1 MDKGQFAILR
11 FAKYKGP
18 EISNIEAHNER
29 TKEKYASN
37 PDVDT
42 SRSKDNF
49 HIIQPTDKYRAMSE
63 ALIKQYECPRAR
75 SDSVRIVETL
85 ITASPEFFKGKKK
98 SEIRG
103 FFEHAV
109 DFLKQELGEDR
120 LISAVVHMDEK
131 TPHMHVSFV
140 PITQDGH
147 LSAKR
152 ILGNRKT
159 LTAWQDRYWKHMVSK
174 YPELERGESASKTGR
189 EHIPPRVFK
198 QAANLNKQ
206 AKRIHELLADANP
219 FHAKKNAEEL
229 DKLLRSFIPD
239 YGRFATKARLYEQT
253 IKDLKADKSN
263 LEAKNEDL
271 KGDLKEANDK
281 VKSRKLDEAQLKAD
295 LYNLQRQ
302 MDTTCSARWTRSRRR
317 SWRCIPANL
326 HTERGGLQMRC
337 EVPVWEKANLTLEEA
352 AAYSGIGINK
362 LRELSDSDDCKF
374 VLWVGSK
381 RLLKRRPLEQYLEQA
396 YSI

>member
-63 ALIKQYECPRAR
+63 ALIKQYECPRVR

-98 SEIRG
+98 SEIHG

-120 LISAVVHMDEK
+120 LVSAVVHMDEK

-152 ILGNRKT
+152 ILGNRKA
-159 LTAWQDRYWKHMVSK
+159 LTAWQDRYWRHMVGK

-206 AKRIHELLADANP
+206 AKRIHELLADTNP
-219 FHAKKNAEEL
+219 FHAKKNAAEL
-229 DKLLRSFIPD
+229 DKLLRKFIPD

-263 LEAKNEDL
+263 LEAKNEEL
-271 KGDLKEANDK
+271 KDDLKEANGK

-302 MDTTCSARWTRSRRR
+302 MDKIPPEIVAMYTGKSTHRERS
-317 SWRCIPANL
+317 IDI
-326 HTERGGLQMRC
+326 E
-337 EVPVWEKANLTLEEA
+337 
-352 AAYSGIGINK
+352 
-362 LRELSDSDDCKF
+362 
-374 VLWVGSK
+374 
-381 RLLKRRPLEQYLEQA
+381 
-396 YSI
+396 

>member
-1 MDKGQFAILR
+1 MAKVQYGILR

-29 TKEKYASN
+29 TKETYASN
-37 PDVDT
+37 PDVDL
-42 SRSKDNF
+42 SRSKFNF
-49 HIIQPTDKYRAMSE
+49 HLIEPRDKYRAQAE
-63 ALIKQYECPRAR
+63 ARIKECQCPRVC
-75 SDSVRIVETL
+75 SNSVRVVETL
-85 ITASPEFFKGKKK
+85 ITASPEFFEGKKN
-98 SEIRG
+98 EEVRAY
-103 FFEHAV
+103 FEHALG
-109 DFLKQELGEDR
+109 FLQSRIVPENF
-120 LISAVVHMDEK
+120 ISAVVHMDEK

-152 ILGNRKT
+152 ILGNRKA
-159 LTAWQDRYWKHMVSK
+159 LTAWQDRYWRHMVGK

-206 AKRIHELLADANP
+206 AKRIHELLADTNP
-219 FHAKKNAEEL
+219 FHAKKNAAEL
-229 DKLLRSFIPD
+229 DKLLRKFIPD

-263 LEAKNEDL
+263 LEAKNEEL
-271 KGDLKEANDK
+271 KDDLKEANGK

-302 MDTTCSARWTRSRRR
+302 MDKIPPEIVAMYTGKSTHRERS
-317 SWRCIPANL
+317 IDI
-326 HTERGGLQMRC
+326 E
-337 EVPVWEKANLTLEEA
+337 
-352 AAYSGIGINK
+352 
-362 LRELSDSDDCKF
+362 
-374 VLWVGSK
+374 
-381 RLLKRRPLEQYLEQA
+381 
-396 YSI
+396 

>member
-1 MDKGQFAILR
+1 MDKGRFAILR

-63 ALIKQYECPRAR
+63 TLIKQYDCPRVR
-75 SDSVRIVETL
+75 SDSVRIVETQ

-103 FFEHAV
+103 YFEHAV

-120 LISAVVHMDEK
+120 LVSAVVHMDEK

-140 PITQDGH
+140 PITEDGH
-147 LSAKR
+147 LSAKL

-159 LTAWQDRYWKHMVSK
+159 LTAWQDRYWKHMVGK
-174 YPELERGESASKTGR
+174 YPELERGESSSKTGR

-198 QAANLNKQ
+198 QAANLTKQ
-206 AKRIHELLADANP
+206 AKRIHELLEDANP
-219 FHAKKNAEEL
+219 FNAKKNAAEL
-229 DKLLRSFIPD
+229 DKLLRKFIPD
-239 YGRFATKARLYEQT
+239 YGRFATKVRLYEQT

-263 LEAKNEDL
+263 LEAKNEEL
-271 KGDLKEANDK
+271 QGDLKAANDK

-302 MDTTCSARWTRSRRR
+302 MDKIPPEIVAMYTGKSPHRERSVV
-317 SWRCIPANL
+317 I
-326 HTERGGLQMRC
+326 E
-337 EVPVWEKANLTLEEA
+337 
-352 AAYSGIGINK
+352 
-362 LRELSDSDDCKF
+362 
-374 VLWVGSK
+374 
-381 RLLKRRPLEQYLEQA
+381 
-396 YSI
+396 

>member
-1 MDKGQFAILR
+1 MDKGRFAILR

-63 ALIKQYECPRAR
+63 TLIKQYDCPRVR

-120 LISAVVHMDEK
+120 LVSAVVHMDEK

-140 PITQDGH
+140 PITEDGH
-147 LSAKR
+147 LSAKL

-159 LTAWQDRYWKHMVSK
+159 LTAWQDRYWKHMVGK

-198 QAANLNKQ
+198 QAANLTKQ
-206 AKRIHELLADANP
+206 AKRIHELLEDANP
-219 FHAKKNAEEL
+219 FNAKKNAAEL
-229 DKLLRSFIPD
+229 DKLLRKFIPD
-239 YGRFATKARLYEQT
+239 YGRFATKVRLYEQT

-263 LEAKNEDL
+263 LEAKNEEL
-271 KGDLKEANDK
+271 QGDLKAANDK

-302 MDTTCSARWTRSRRR
+302 MDRIPPEIVAMYTGKSPHRERSVV
-317 SWRCIPANL
+317 I
-326 HTERGGLQMRC
+326 E
-337 EVPVWEKANLTLEEA
+337 
-352 AAYSGIGINK
+352 
-362 LRELSDSDDCKF
+362 
-374 VLWVGSK
+374 
-381 RLLKRRPLEQYLEQA
+381 
-396 YSI
+396 

>member
-63 ALIKQYECPRAR
+63 ALIKQYECPRVR

-147 LSAKR
+147 LSAKL

-159 LTAWQDRYWKHMVSK
+159 LTAWQNRYWKHMVSK

-206 AKRIHELLADANP
+206 AKRIHELLADTNP

-229 DKLLRSFIPD
+229 DKLLRKFIPD

-302 MDTTCSARWTRSRRR
+302 MDKIPPEIVAMYTGKSAHRERS
-317 SWRCIPANL
+317 IDI
-326 HTERGGLQMRC
+326 E
-337 EVPVWEKANLTLEEA
+337 
-352 AAYSGIGINK
+352 
-362 LRELSDSDDCKF
+362 
-374 VLWVGSK
+374 
-381 RLLKRRPLEQYLEQA
+381 
-396 YSI
+396 

>member
-63 ALIKQYECPRAR
+63 ALIKQYECPRVR

-140 PITQDGH
+140 PITEDGH
-147 LSAKR
+147 LSAKL

-159 LTAWQDRYWKHMVSK
+159 LTAWQDRYWKHMVDK

-206 AKRIHELLADANP
+206 AKRIFELLEDTNP
-219 FHAKKNAEEL
+219 FNAKKNAVEL
-229 DKLLRSFIPD
+229 DRLLH
-239 YGRFATKARLYEQT
+239 RFFPEMGKFLTKTKQYEQA
-253 IKDLKADKSN
+253 IAQ
-263 LEAKNEDL
+263 LEDS
-271 KGDLKEANDK
+271 KGKLESRNAELRQELKEATTVSTK
-281 VKSRKLDEAQLKAD
+281 RKLEESQLKAD
-295 LYNLQRQ
+295 YYNLQRVMQ
-302 MDTTCSARWTRSRRR
+302 K
-317 SWRCIPANL
+317 IPPEIVFRYTGKNL
-326 HTERGGLQMRC
+326 NRERGL
-337 EVPVWEKANLTLEEA
+337 ANEM
-352 AAYSGIGINK
+352 
-362 LRELSDSDDCKF
+362 
-374 VLWVGSK
+374 
-381 RLLKRRPLEQYLEQA
+381 
-396 YSI
+396 

>member
-1 MDKGQFAILR
+1 MDKGRFAILR

-63 ALIKQYECPRAR
+63 TLIKQYDCPRVR

-120 LISAVVHMDEK
+120 LVSAVVHMDEK

-140 PITQDGH
+140 PITEDGH
-147 LSAKR
+147 LSAKL

-159 LTAWQDRYWKHMVSK
+159 LTAWQDRYWKHMVGK
-174 YPELERGESASKTGR
+174 YPELERGESSSKTGR

-198 QAANLNKQ
+198 QAANLTKQ
-206 AKRIHELLADANP
+206 AKRIHELLEDANP
-219 FHAKKNAEEL
+219 FNAKKNAAEL
-229 DKLLRSFIPD
+229 DKLLRKFIPD
-239 YGRFATKARLYEQT
+239 YGRFATKVRLYEQT

-263 LEAKNEDL
+263 LEAKNEEL
-271 KGDLKEANDK
+271 QGDLKAANDK

-302 MDTTCSARWTRSRRR
+302 MDR
-317 SWRCIPANL
+317 IPPEIVAMYTGKSP
-326 HTERGGLQMRC
+326 HRERGL
-337 EVPVWEKANLTLEEA
+337 ANEM
-352 AAYSGIGINK
+352 
-362 LRELSDSDDCKF
+362 
-374 VLWVGSK
+374 
-381 RLLKRRPLEQYLEQA
+381 
-396 YSI
+396 

>member
-1 MDKGQFAILR
+1 MGKGRFAILR

-63 ALIKQYECPRAR
+63 TLIKQYDCPRVR

-120 LISAVVHMDEK
+120 LVSAVVHMDEK

-140 PITQDGH
+140 PITEDGH
-147 LSAKR
+147 LSAKL

-159 LTAWQDRYWKHMVSK
+159 LTAWQDRYWKHMVGK

-198 QAANLNKQ
+198 QAANLTKQ
-206 AKRIHELLADANP
+206 AKRIHELLEDANP
-219 FHAKKNAEEL
+219 FNAKKNAAEL
-229 DKLLRSFIPD
+229 DKLLRKFIPD

-253 IKDLKADKSN
+253 IKDLQADKSN
-263 LEAKNEDL
+263 LEAKNEEL
-271 KGDLKEANDK
+271 QGDLKAANDK

-302 MDTTCSARWTRSRRR
+302 MDRIPPEIVAMYTGKSTHRERS
-317 SWRCIPANL
+317 IDI
-326 HTERGGLQMRC
+326 E
-337 EVPVWEKANLTLEEA
+337 
-352 AAYSGIGINK
+352 
-362 LRELSDSDDCKF
+362 
-374 VLWVGSK
+374 
-381 RLLKRRPLEQYLEQA
+381 
-396 YSI
+396 

>member
-1 MDKGQFAILR
+1 MDKGRFAILR

-63 ALIKQYECPRAR
+63 TLIKQYDCPRVR

-120 LISAVVHMDEK
+120 LVSAVVHMDEK
-131 TPHMHVSFV
+131 TPHMHVSYV
-140 PITQDGH
+140 PITEDGH
-147 LSAKR
+147 LSAKL

-159 LTAWQDRYWKHMVSK
+159 LTAWQDRYWKHMVGK

-198 QAANLNKQ
+198 QAANLTKQ
-206 AKRIHELLADANP
+206 AKRIHELLEDANP
-219 FHAKKNAEEL
+219 FNAKKNAAEL
-229 DKLLRSFIPD
+229 DKLLRKFIPD
-239 YGRFATKARLYEQT
+239 YGRFATKVRLYEQT

-263 LEAKNEDL
+263 LEAKNEEL
-271 KGDLKEANDK
+271 QGDLKAANDK

-302 MDTTCSARWTRSRRR
+302 MDR
-317 SWRCIPANL
+317 IPPEIVAMYTGKSP
-326 HTERGGLQMRC
+326 HRERGL
-337 EVPVWEKANLTLEEA
+337 ANEM
-352 AAYSGIGINK
+352 
-362 LRELSDSDDCKF
+362 
-374 VLWVGSK
+374 
-381 RLLKRRPLEQYLEQA
+381 
-396 YSI
+396 

>member
-1 MDKGQFAILR
+1 MDKGRFAILR

-63 ALIKQYECPRAR
+63 TLIKQYDCPRVR

-120 LISAVVHMDEK
+120 LVSAVVHMDEK

-140 PITQDGH
+140 PITEDGH
-147 LSAKR
+147 LSAKL

-159 LTAWQDRYWKHMVSK
+159 LTAWQDRYWKHMVGK

-198 QAANLNKQ
+198 QAANLTKQ
-206 AKRIHELLADANP
+206 AKRIHELLEDANP
-219 FHAKKNAEEL
+219 FNAKKNAAEL
-229 DKLLRSFIPD
+229 DKLLRKFIPD

-253 IKDLKADKSN
+253 IKDLQADKSN
-263 LEAKNEDL
+263 LEAKNEEL
-271 KGDLKEANDK
+271 QGDLKAANDK

-302 MDTTCSARWTRSRRR
+302 MDRIPPEIVAMYTGKSTHRERS
-317 SWRCIPANL
+317 IDI
-326 HTERGGLQMRC
+326 E
-337 EVPVWEKANLTLEEA
+337 
-352 AAYSGIGINK
+352 
-362 LRELSDSDDCKF
+362 
-374 VLWVGSK
+374 
-381 RLLKRRPLEQYLEQA
+381 
-396 YSI
+396 

>member
-1 MDKGQFAILR
+1 MDKGRFAILR

-63 ALIKQYECPRAR
+63 TLIKQYDCPRVR

-120 LISAVVHMDEK
+120 LVSAVVHMDEK

-140 PITQDGH
+140 PITEDGH
-147 LSAKR
+147 LSAKL

-159 LTAWQDRYWKHMVSK
+159 LTAWQDRYWKHMVGK
-174 YPELERGESASKTGR
+174 YPELERGESSSKTGR

-198 QAANLNKQ
+198 QAANLTKQ
-206 AKRIHELLADANP
+206 AKRIHELLEDANP
-219 FHAKKNAEEL
+219 FNAKKNAAEL
-229 DKLLRSFIPD
+229 DKLLRKFIPD
-239 YGRFATKARLYEQT
+239 YGRFATKVRLYEQT

-263 LEAKNEDL
+263 LEAKNEEL
-271 KGDLKEANDK
+271 QGDLKAANDK

-302 MDTTCSARWTRSRRR
+302 MDRIPPEIVAMYTGKSPHRERSVV
-317 SWRCIPANL
+317 I
-326 HTERGGLQMRC
+326 E
-337 EVPVWEKANLTLEEA
+337 
-352 AAYSGIGINK
+352 
-362 LRELSDSDDCKF
+362 
-374 VLWVGSK
+374 
-381 RLLKRRPLEQYLEQA
+381 
-396 YSI
+396 

>member
-1 MDKGQFAILR
+1 MDKGRFAILR

-63 ALIKQYECPRAR
+63 TLIKQYDCPRVR

-140 PITQDGH
+140 PITEDGH
-147 LSAKR
+147 LSAKL

-159 LTAWQDRYWKHMVSK
+159 LTAWQDRYWKHMVGK

-198 QAANLNKQ
+198 QAANLTKQ
-206 AKRIHELLADANP
+206 AKRIHELLEDANP
-219 FHAKKNAEEL
+219 FNAKKNAAEL
-229 DKLLRSFIPD
+229 DKLLRKFIPD
-239 YGRFATKARLYEQT
+239 YGRFATKVRLYEQT

-263 LEAKNEDL
+263 LEAKNEEL
-271 KGDLKEANDK
+271 QGDLKAANDK

-302 MDTTCSARWTRSRRR
+302 MDRIPPEIVAMYTGKSPHRERSVV
-317 SWRCIPANL
+317 I
-326 HTERGGLQMRC
+326 E
-337 EVPVWEKANLTLEEA
+337 
-352 AAYSGIGINK
+352 
-362 LRELSDSDDCKF
+362 
-374 VLWVGSK
+374 
-381 RLLKRRPLEQYLEQA
+381 
-396 YSI
+396 

>member
-37 PDVDT
+37 PDVDK

-63 ALIKQYECPRAR
+63 ALIKQYECPRVR

-85 ITASPEFFKGKKK
+85 ITASPDFFKGKKK

-140 PITQDGH
+140 PITEDGH
-147 LSAKR
+147 LSAKL

-159 LTAWQDRYWKHMVSK
+159 LTVWQDRYWKHMVGK

-206 AKRIHELLADANP
+206 AKRIFELLEDTNP
-219 FHAKKNAEEL
+219 FNAKKNAVEL
-229 DKLLRSFIPD
+229 DRLLH
-239 YGRFATKARLYEQT
+239 RFFPEMGKFLTKTKQYEQA
-253 IKDLKADKSN
+253 IAQ
-263 LEAKNEDL
+263 LEDS
-271 KGDLKEANDK
+271 KGKLESRNAELRQELKEATTVSTK
-281 VKSRKLDEAQLKAD
+281 RKLEESQLKAD
-295 LYNLQRQ
+295 YYNLQRVMQ
-302 MDTTCSARWTRSRRR
+302 K
-317 SWRCIPANL
+317 IPPEIVFRYTGKNL
-326 HTERGGLQMRC
+326 NRERGL
-337 EVPVWEKANLTLEEA
+337 ANEM
-352 AAYSGIGINK
+352 
-362 LRELSDSDDCKF
+362 
-374 VLWVGSK
+374 
-381 RLLKRRPLEQYLEQA
+381 
-396 YSI
+396 

>member
-18 EISNIEAHNER
+18 EICNIEAHNER

-42 SRSKDNF
+42 NRIKNNF

-63 ALIKQYECPRAR
+63 ALIKQYDCPRVR

-147 LSAKR
+147 LSAKL

-174 YPELERGESASKTGR
+174 YPEL
-189 EHIPPRVFK
+189 
-198 QAANLNKQ
+198 
-206 AKRIHELLADANP
+206 ADTSP
-219 FHAKKNAEEL
+219 FHARKNATEL

-253 IKDLKADKSN
+253 IKDLQADKSR
-263 LEAKNEDL
+263 LEDEKEEL
-271 KGDLKEANDK
+271 QGDLKAANDK

-302 MDTTCSARWTRSRRR
+302 MEKIPPELIAMYTGKSANRERS
-317 SWRCIPANL
+317 I
-326 HTERGGLQMRC
+326 E
-337 EVPVWEKANLTLEEA
+337 
-352 AAYSGIGINK
+352 I
-362 LRELSDSDDCKF
+362 
-374 VLWVGSK
+374 
-381 RLLKRRPLEQYLEQA
+381 
-396 YSI
+396 

>member
-11 FAKYKGP
+11 FDKYKGP

-49 HIIQPTDKYRAMSE
+49 HIIQPADKYRAMSE
-63 ALIKQYECPRAR
+63 ALIKQYECPRVR

-219 FHAKKNAEEL
+219 FHK
-229 DKLLRSFIPD
+229 I
-239 YGRFATKARLYEQT
+239 
-253 IKDLKADKSN
+253 
-263 LEAKNEDL
+263 
-271 KGDLKEANDK
+271 
-281 VKSRKLDEAQLKAD
+281 
-295 LYNLQRQ
+295 
-302 MDTTCSARWTRSRRR
+302 
-317 SWRCIPANL
+317 
-326 HTERGGLQMRC
+326 
-337 EVPVWEKANLTLEEA
+337 
-352 AAYSGIGINK
+352 
-362 LRELSDSDDCKF
+362 
-374 VLWVGSK
+374 
-381 RLLKRRPLEQYLEQA
+381 
-396 YSI
+396 

>member
-11 FAKYKGP
+11 FPKYKGP

-42 SRSKDNF
+42 NRSKNNF

-63 ALIKQYECPRAR
+63 ALIKQYDCPRVR

-103 FFEHAV
+103 FFEHALG
-109 DFLKQELGEDR
+109 FLKSRIALENF
-120 LISAVVHMDEK
+120 ISAVVHMDEK

-140 PITQDGH
+140 PITEDGR
-147 LSAKR
+147 LSAKEVV
-152 ILGNRKT
+152 GNKKK
-159 LTAWQDRYWKHMVSK
+159 LTEWQDGFWQHMVEK
-174 YPELERGESASKTGR
+174 YPDLERGESASKTGR
-189 EHIPPRVFK
+189 EHIPPRIFK
-198 QAANLNKQ
+198 QAAALNNQ
-206 AKRIHELLADANP
+206 AKRIHALLADTNP
-219 FHAKKNAEEL
+219 FNAKKNAAEL

-253 IKDLKADKSN
+253 IKDLKADKSR
-263 LEAKNEDL
+263 LEGEKEEL
-271 KGDLKEANDK
+271 QGDLKEANDK

-302 MDTTCSARWTRSRRR
+302 MEK
-317 SWRCIPANL
+317 IPPEIVAMYTGKRLNR
-326 HTERGGLQMRC
+326 ERG
-337 EVPVWEKANLTLEEA
+337 
-352 AAYSGIGINK
+352 
-362 LRELSDSDDCKF
+362 D
-374 VLWVGSK
+374 
-381 RLLKRRPLEQYLEQA
+381 
-396 YSI
+396 